1 MVQIVGAQIML
12 VGIAYVK
19 NAAVRREGDAVRA
32 ALRLSDRLEL
42 ASRRDMVDTV
52 EIQFAGVLLVPEG
65 WIGEVNMA
73 ILADDYVVGRVQAL
87 ALPAVG
93 EDFDG
98 TLLVGS
104 SDPAGVSFAAIEAAL
119 HVECVAAGAI

>member
-19 NAAVRREGDAVRA
+19 YAPVRREGNAVRA
-32 ALRLSDRLEL
+32 ALRLSDHLKF
-42 ASRRDMVDTV
+42 ASRRDMEHAV

-65 WIGEVNMA
+65 WIGEVHLA
-73 ILADDYVVGRVQAL
+73 ILADDYVVGRVQAFT
-87 ALPAVG
+87 LPAVG

-98 TLLVGS
+98 ALLVGS
-104 SDPAGVSFAAIEAAL
+104 SNPAGVSFAAIKAAL
-119 HVECVAAGAI
+119 RVEGVAT